1 MHANSE
7 VWTLMGPVRAQVK
20 ASPAPL
26 NLQWERKKLACGSW
40 SGSDRP
46 TGIAWFQAWSLVFV
60 VTAVLFLAQYMIRVT
75 LSSKQKISLPWAV
88 QSDFLSSPGPV
99 FSLDP
104 RIWAVYWNGRF
115 CLSFS
120 LSLSLDKYTWG
131 VKFFSWIAAQSL
143 SVL

>member
-1 MHANSE
+1 MLTVKSE
-7 VWTLMGPVRAQVK
+7 HYWAQFLAQVK

-26 NLQWERKKLACGSW
+26 NLQWERKTLACGRW
-40 SGSDRP
+40 SGSNRP

-60 VTAVLFLAQYMIRVT
+60 VTAVLFWAQYMIRVT
-75 LSSKQKISLPWAV
+75 LSSKQKYRFLELFRVI
-88 QSDFLSSPGPV
+88 FLSSPGPH

-104 RIWAVYWNGRF
+104 RIWAVCWNGRF
-115 CLSFS
+115 CFCFS

-131 VKFFSWIAAQSL
+131 VKFFSWIEAQSL